1 MTFLVELLFSALF
14 ELVFYAIGR
23 VLIPIL
29 SLGTARVET
38 LGEFKPRRCHTFGE
52 HRDGKLVVTDTYAML
67 VGLLF
72 VVAMCAL
79 AFALLR

>member
-38 LGEFKPRRCHTFGE
+38 LGEFKRRRCHTFGE
-52 HRDGKLVVTDTYAML
+52 HRDGKFVVTDTYAML